1 MDSTSLRLKKKKSYN
16 DIINSTTIYYND
28 YSLFNISYNE
38 ELHDFIIRLFNDE
51 IVIREENINPRYYY
65 IVGIYYFSISYN
77 LNEAI
82 KWFQL
87 AYDKI
92 NDIKYLNYLIFA
104 YYEKGDYEKAVELLL
119 PIVNRKGSILSII
132 VFIRCATELFI
143 KKNDNNIYK
152 NMLNILNVSIDNIL
166 NKQVTS
172 FIKTKAIKDIFCEL
186 RMINYHIYNNQVL
199 LDSYCEFLT
208 ANKKKHIIF
217 QDMLTIHHTKNEML
231 LSLYS

>member
-38 ELHDFIIRLFNDE
+38 ELHDFIIKLFNDE

-104 YYEKGDYEKAVELLL
+104 YYEKGDYEKAVELSLKPGNNTRDDRQN
-119 PIVNRKGSILSII
+119 PIYFFVPNTNEYRY
-132 VFIRCATELFI
+132 
-143 KKNDNNIYK
+143 YK
-152 NMLNILNVSIDNIL
+152 SWE
-166 NKQVTS
+166 K
-172 FIKTKAIKDIFCEL
+172 
-186 RMINYHIYNNQVL
+186 
-199 LDSYCEFLT
+199 
-208 ANKKKHIIF
+208 
-217 QDMLTIHHTKNEML
+217 
-231 LSLYS
+231 